1 MNLELQNHKNQNPIV
16 KQFEIR
22 SNDSRFK
29 SEYKVLRKIKM
40 LNLEPDNGGFPLA
53 LAARQTSSVGEI
65 VMTNVGENIFKK
77 FNIEKLLESPKK
89 YKAP

>member
-1 MNLELQNHKNQNPIV
+1 
-16 KQFEIR
+16 
-22 SNDSRFK
+22 
-29 SEYKVLRKIKM
+29 M

-77 FNIEKLLESPKK
+77 FNIEELLESPKK